1 MGSTAPPTVS
11 SLSRLLRLLTAAL
24 GLGAGAWVLW
34 TLSGDREVLRRLA
47 SGRLLGW
54 LGLGALAYAALTVAL
69 VSAWWWLCHLYA
81 QRPPWLTAYTVWA
94 RSQIAKYL
102 PGNVFHYVSRQMLGR
117 RAGLSHATLVGSA
130 ILETVSLVFAA
141 SLLALHR
148 LASGRW
154 GPALLPLGIAL
165 TALIFWPAVD
175 RLIRRHMLRETRSSL
190 PARGPLHLSTFLGP
204 TVLLHALFLLGTG
217 GILLGLLRAGW
228 DHAGSLDPR
237 AVMTAYAAAWLAGT
251 LMPGA
256 PAGIGVREMV
266 LTLELE
272 PALGSTEAAALALAL
287 RLVTTVGDL
296 ITALLGH
303 SLPLPEDPDSPP
315 TLAGDSGP

>member
-1 MGSTAPPTVS
+1 MA
-11 SLSRLLRLLTAAL
+11 RLLRLVTAAL
-24 GLGAGAWVLW
+24 GLAAGAWVLW
-34 TLSGDREVLRRLA
+34 TLSGDLEALRRLV

-69 VSAWWWLCHLYA
+69 VAAWWWLCHLYA
-81 QRPPWLTAYTVWA
+81 QRPPLLTAYAIWA

-102 PGNVFHYVSRQMLGR
+102 PGNVFHYVGRQVLGR

-130 ILETVSLVFAA
+130 ILETVSLVLAA

-148 LASGRW
+148 LASGDW
-154 GPALLPLGIAL
+154 GPALLPAGIAL
-165 TALIFWPAVD
+165 AFLVFWPAVD
-175 RLIRRHMLRETRSSL
+175 RLIRRRLSRQTRSSL
-190 PARGPLHLSTFLGP
+190 AARGPLHLAAFLGP
-204 TVLLHALFLLGTG
+204 TVLLHVLFLLGTG
-217 GILLGLLRAGW
+217 GILLGLLMAGW
-228 DHAGSLDPR
+228 DHRSVDPR

-272 PALGSTEAAALALAL
+272 PALGPTQAAALALAL
-287 RLVTTVGDL
+287 RLVTTAGDL
-296 ITALLGH
+296 LTASAAY
-303 SLPLPEDPDSPP
+303 SLPLPQVPGSPAA
-315 TLAGDSGP
+315 LDGDRGP